1 MASILED
8 QINLKHTTSHRHT
21 VSYHNDWTIGSV
33 LHGGVCLPRSPC
45 RYKPSLQHA
54 SRPAPSRYSHLAFPV
69 LRVCEPRHGTVT
81 IVDLKVGAGTS
92 TLQLQPSQ
100 SGRLKVFAL
109 ATATNFDKHVGPAIP
124 TAWRLHPSPRPVP
137 NFDGVLAHQP
147 DEHWPPAH
155 LAGEILLINRHRLI
169 LNSRDGFPLDGICDA
184 WNTFTDGERMDA
196 TCLTFVTDLIL
207 SISDTL
213 LRNGGIFD
221 ARASIVKMEKW
232 AEMNPGVPAELTN
245 SFKEAMRATAFNQT
259 ATLDTEF
266 KRRLPK
272 EVIRWTFT
280 RSASRMLESG
290 RLDLDVTICDE
301 KKELLCLARQV
312 ILVLDAK
319 MDLET
324 GRQSLPPSASEIA
337 CDAIRVKKAE

>member
-21 VSYHNDWTIGSV
+21 VSYHNDWTIGS
-33 LHGGVCLPRSPC
+33 
-45 RYKPSLQHA
+45 
-54 SRPAPSRYSHLAFPV
+54 V

-109 ATATNFDKHVGPAIP
+109 ATATNFDKHACPELRRGLGAPARR
-124 TAWRLHPSPRPVP
+124 T
-137 NFDGVLAHQP
+137 LA
-147 DEHWPPAH
+147 PAH